1 MKKSKKIEPK
11 YRVYTH
17 GRDYC
22 AELINESWRAV
33 VHKSDNDFVVEN
45 YDEKPDQFVDSEFL
59 TQDQIYDQDMGI
71 LISDDL
77 ETKFILEGSET
88 IFEAADRLL
97 DAIKVFLSLI
107 DQGSEIIE
115 AIKDGSAPLI
125 YFLKPYDPD
134 EDNEDDNHN
143 S

>member
-88 IFEAADRLL
+88 IFEAVDRLL
-97 DAIKVFLSLI
+97 DVIKVFLSLI

-115 AIKDGSAPLI
+115 AIKDGSAHLI
-125 YFLKPYDPD
+125 HFLKPYDP
-134 EDNEDDNHN
+134 EDNLNDNF
-143 S
+143 